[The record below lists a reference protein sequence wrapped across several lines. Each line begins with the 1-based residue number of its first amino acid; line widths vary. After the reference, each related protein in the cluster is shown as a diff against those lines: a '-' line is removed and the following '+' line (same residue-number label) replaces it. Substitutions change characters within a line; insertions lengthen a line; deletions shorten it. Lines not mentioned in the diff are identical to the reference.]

1 MNERKPGTFEEKL
14 REVLARYRESQEAY
28 ERWLEERGLDRGAIR
43 EAARGPGSGEA
54 PVRAERFER
63 LRRDV
68 DRELAREG
76 GRDRAS
82 SLGRQG
88 MKEHH
93 HRRRHP

>member
-68 DRELAREG
+68 DRELARDG
-76 GRDRAS
+76 GDGVEMEEAAVIE
-82 SLGRQG
+82 LPPWAV
-88 MKEHH
+88 KA
-93 HRRRHP
+93 